1 MWEGFFFR
9 KVSHSGKGLCVRDS
23 AIFDFHMETM
33 SDINVLRWVFVI
45 ENAIILSEKK
55 CSYVAL

>member
-1 MWEGFFFR
+1 
-9 KVSHSGKGLCVRDS
+9 
-23 AIFDFHMETM
+23 M